1 MRRVGNLP
9 TADDARAISDFLLT
23 RGIENNAET
32 EDDGA
37 FSIWVHDDDQL
48 AEATEHLARY
58 RSSPDKPEFREANAR
73 AATIRREAEKAERRR
88 RSTVID
94 EARTG
99 YERNFSGFAWLPA
112 IFAALCVAV
121 TLWAGELGL
130 MPSSAPAP
138 SGVGEREEKDR
149 SESVFERRN
158 RIAMTQL
165 RVPEKAEEL
174 AALTAEL
181 QRSQGEFT
189 SAVRRHYYD
198 ISLPEVRHGEVWR
211 LFASIF
217 LHFGIIHLVFNLMWL
232 RDLGGFI
239 QNRFGARHLA
249 VLVLLS
255 AAVSN
260 YAQLLWTGPG
270 GGGFSGVNYALFG
283 YLWMR
288 GKFDRGSA
296 WQLSPQIVQTMMVW
310 FFLCFTPLIPNV
322 ANGAHGAGLL
332 FGMAAGFLIAK
343 SATRRRES

>member
-9 TADDARAISDFLLT
+9 TAADARAFSDFLHT
-23 RGIENNAET
+23 RGIESNAET
-32 EDDGA
+32 EDDGSFA
-37 FSIWVHDDDQL
+37 IWVLDDDQV
-48 AEATEHLARY
+48 AEASGHLSRY
-58 RSSPDKPEFREANAR
+58 RASPDKPEFREATAR
-73 AATIRREAEKAERRR
+73 AATIRREAEKTERRR

-94 EARTG
+94 DARAG

-112 IFAALCVAV
+112 VLMALCVAV

-130 MPSSAPAP
+130 MPSGMSSP
-138 SGVGEREEKDR
+138 SGGGERDGKDR

-158 RIAMTQL
+158 RIAMTPW
-165 RVPEKAEEL
+165 RAPDKAEDL
-174 AALTAEL
+174 AALTADF
-181 QRSQGEFT
+181 QRSGGEFT
-189 SAVRRHYYD
+189 RAVRRHYYD

-211 LFASIF
+211 LFAAIF

-232 RDLGGFI
+232 RDLGGVI

-296 WQLSPQIVQTMMVW
+296 WELNPQIVQTMMVW

-322 ANGAHGAGLL
+322 ANGAHAAGLL
-332 FGMAAGFLIAK
+332 TGMAAGFLISK
-343 SATRRRES
+343 TATWRRER